1 MIDPIQNGE
10 SGASV
15 RSKLNGAIGRSFL
28 GFINVRDVSGT
39 DVTVINDNEFTDLN
53 YSPEVKFVQNG
64 LELNGTEVENS
75 GAEKNVL
82 MLGKIDLTSGANNQI
97 EIGFAKNGEIVPC
110 SVVRITTPTGGRSES
125 VAFFCTEAL
134 QTGDKLKIQVR
145 NVNNTT
151 NITTNVVNFII
162 QEI

>member
-1 MIDPIQNGE
+1 MINPVENGE

-15 RSKLNGAIGRSFL
+15 RSKLNGAIGRSYL

-39 DVTVINDNEFTDLN
+39 DVTVISDNEFTDLN
-53 YSPEVKFVQNG
+53 YSPSVKFVQNG
-64 LELNGTEVENS
+64 LILNDVEVVNT
-75 GAEKNVL
+75 GLAKNVL

-97 EIGFAKNGEIVPC
+97 EIGFAKNGVIVPC
-110 SVVRITTPTGGRSES
+110 SVVRVTTPTGGRSQS
-125 VAFFCTEAL
+125 VAFFCTEL
-134 QTGDKLKIQVR
+134 LGTDESIKIQVR
-145 NVNNTT
+145 NVNETT